1 MTTFLS
7 KLTNLES
14 NCEIEFNM
22 LKIIYIREIQLSYIL
37 FKIRNLLITSITFG
51 ALWLEIFA
59 LEADSNFIMLKIK
72 IEIKKI

>member
-22 LKIIYIREIQLSYIL
+22 LKKFTTSVFYIL
-37 FKIRNLLITSITFG
+37 LFFIYEKFNFLIFFSKS
-51 ALWLEIFA
+51 EIF
-59 LEADSNFIMLKIK
+59 
-72 IEIKKI
+72 

>member
-22 LKIIYIREIQLSYIL
+22 LKKVHNFSFLHPSFLYIREIQLSYIL

-51 ALWLEIFA
+51 A
-59 LEADSNFIMLKIK
+59 
-72 IEIKKI
+72 